1 MFVLIVPGSIN
12 TIFIPNGLSSY
23 AIDSLN
29 ASIANLVLEYAEIPG
44 KLMRPVIALML
55 TITLLPLL
63 LFFYYYYY
71 YRSFDFSYKAK
82 LLVILVSFQTDYFQ
96 IVPLSLQWKDLRH
109 IQLAHT
115 PHC

>member
-1 MFVLIVPGSIN
+1 MLILDNVNFLNLGQFFAVMLEFMMFVLIVPGSIN

-55 TITLLPLL
+55 TIILL
-63 LFFYYYYY
+63 LLLLLLLRN
-71 YRSFDFSYKAK
+71 RSFF
-82 LLVILVSFQTDYFQ
+82 LSFH
-96 IVPLSLQWKDLRH
+96 LCH
-109 IQLAHT
+109 IH
-115 PHC
+115 